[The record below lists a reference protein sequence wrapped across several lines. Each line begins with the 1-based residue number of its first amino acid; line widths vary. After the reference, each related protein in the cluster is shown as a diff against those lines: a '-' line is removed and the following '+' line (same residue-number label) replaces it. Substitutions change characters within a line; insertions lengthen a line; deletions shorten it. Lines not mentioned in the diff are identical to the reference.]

1 MDSIFNLQEMRDKIL
16 NGESDEEGDEEE
28 TVQSPFNMESKESLT
43 VLPFCLSAASFAIV
57 GYDKMKNN
65 GQMFDGYAPLVLM
78 VGGFLPLGFALG
90 RLNRGLTAQE
100 MASKYDKL
108 LDNAQEAIEETEAE
122 KQEAEQKAAESQ
134 KNDYRLDY
142 LDAELSSTH
151 QPSMFGGNISAFG
164 QEGVSF
170 RPNSKAHDSL
180 W

>member
-90 RLNRGLTAQE
+90 RLNRGLPAQE

-108 LDNAQEAIEETEAE
+108 LDNAQEAIEETEE
-122 KQEAEQKAAESQ
+122 D
-134 KNDYRLDY
+134 N
-142 LDAELSSTH
+142 
-151 QPSMFGGNISAFG
+151 
-164 QEGVSF
+164 EG
-170 RPNSKAHDSL
+170 
-180 W
+180 